1 MLRPELHISSLPL
14 TLNLSQYHIGVTKHL
29 HLSNPELKSCLQ
41 SQDTSLILNNIV
53 HGRVSIREP
62 QMNKSRNVVTMKGH
76 QQNTYLVFKMV
87 GRTIKVHVST

>member
-1 MLRPELHISSLPL
+1 MLSLELHISSLPL

-29 HLSNPELKSCLQ
+29 DLSNPELKSYLQ

-62 QMNKSRNVVTMKGH
+62 QTNKSRNVVTMKGH
-76 QQNTYLVFKMV
+76 QQNTYPISRMV
-87 GRTIKVHVST
+87 GRTIKVHVPT